1 MIPAVSRTAAL
12 LLSLLV
18 GGLLGTGCTSDEASS
33 RAQPDS
39 AAAPSTPRP
48 PVHNT
53 AAGTPP
59 AAPPAALPDTDRSLA
74 QRLADASIAARAK
87 QALVRVRS
95 LRRFHFAPRA
105 VQGRL
110 MLRGTVDTRAQSR
123 RAERVVRGVPG
134 MTAVTNRLTIKE
146 RAANADAAPRDRSTY
161 HTVRRGDTLS
171 EIAREHDTSVRRLR
185 ALNTLSA
192 TLQPGQRI
200 RVR

>member
-1 MIPAVSRTAAL
+1 VIPAVSRTAAL

-53 AAGTPP
+53 AAGT
-59 AAPPAALPDTDRSLA
+59 PPAALPDTDRSLA

-192 TLQPGQRI
+192 ALQPGQRI

>member
-1 MIPAVSRTAAL
+1 MISASPRTAAL
-12 LLSLLV
+12 LLGLLV
-18 GGLLGTGCTSDEASS
+18 GGLLGAGCTSDASSS

-39 AAAPSTPRP
+39 AAVPPASQP
-48 PVHNT
+48 PVHNA

-59 AAPPAALPDTDRSLA
+59 AAPPDTDRSLT
-74 QRLADASIAARAK
+74 QRLADASIVARAK

-110 MLRGTVDTRAQSR
+110 TLRGTVDTRAQSR
-123 RAERVVRGVPG
+123 RAEQVAREVPG
-134 MTAVTNRLTIKE
+134 VTAVTNRLTVRK
-146 RAANADAAPRDRSTY
+146 RAASADADSRDSSTY

-171 EIAREHDTSVRRLR
+171 EIAREYDTSVRRLR

-192 TLQPGQRI
+192 SLQPGQRV